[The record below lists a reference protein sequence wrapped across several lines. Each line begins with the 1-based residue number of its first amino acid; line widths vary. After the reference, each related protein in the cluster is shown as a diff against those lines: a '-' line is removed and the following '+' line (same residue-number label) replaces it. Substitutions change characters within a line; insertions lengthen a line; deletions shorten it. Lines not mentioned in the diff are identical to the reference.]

1 MSDASIV
8 VLREYADELS
18 ARLDAAVLEANNIP
32 SQVFADTAAGAYP
45 SLALLFPVRLL
56 VYAGDEALARELLDT
71 PADAPDGEPEAERDA
86 G

>member
-1 MSDASIV
+1 MDEPSIV
-8 VLREYADELS
+8 VLREYLDELS

-45 SLALLFPVRLL
+45 SLALLFPVRLV
-56 VYAGDEALARELLDT
+56 VYAEDAALARELLDT
-71 PADAPDGEPEAERDA
+71 AVEDTDDADDEGTR